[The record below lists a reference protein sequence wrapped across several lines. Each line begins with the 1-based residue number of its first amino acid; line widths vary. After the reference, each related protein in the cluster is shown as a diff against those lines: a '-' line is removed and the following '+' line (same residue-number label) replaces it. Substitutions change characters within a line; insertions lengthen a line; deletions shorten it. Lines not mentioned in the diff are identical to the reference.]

1 MSHYFYDDG
10 FDFFSNDG
18 NFGFYIEQGNGRTS
32 TSFGV
37 NEEYV
42 IEVHYLGEA
51 ITSLQLDV
59 TQIDHTDTLDDVT
72 YVSKGFIGRNGTT
85 DTDGYRF
92 GNDGPLVWVRND
104 DLTSS
109 DSDYIVQNG
118 TTPAETYWQVQ
129 QGGLDPIYGL
139 IEINIPNAGATE
151 ANGNRDHDYLYL
163 EAGLYFDVIQNQSS
177 LVTSLQ
183 GLIDGTVTLD
193 TFASNLETATDGVA
207 NMDFSIQKDA
217 SNEVVEMM
225 AGATSLNEVPHM
237 IHFDHINYYGYDDFA
252 APVTLNTGSQMNSL
266 SETSLIGE
274 IRIDENTSGEWSFDA
289 ELSVWLNTEN
299 RTGQYTPVNV
309 PMYPGAVTTM
319 DLNQEFINY
328 SGSMEN
334 QSDVKLTINRAA
346 DGNITITETLEPI
359 DTLAQTTSIT
369 FATSQTF
376 GSTTIDTGTYALYYY
391 DGSPSDFYFQSLN
404 SEGTNNA
411 GTEIYSF
418 GSNNRSLTEGSSN
431 GFEEFVIA
439 INNGSITPGAPLTML
454 FDDIST
460 SPFVIDITDTSN
472 SVYFDD
478 SGSTSSDKLG
488 VGPYLVNVKAGN
500 VVTLTEIVT
509 DTDYDGID
517 ELATEYTLWNGQG
530 DYGYY
535 DFRGKINGKHISINE
550 SKTYES
556 ADQVIM
562 KIDELDQTWNSVEI
576 TSGNYMTDSTTVPN
590 GKYKVSHDVD
600 TDIISLQAI
609 KDVGGGEYDIDDKT
623 APFVLNSSS
632 SNQFILSI
640 NDTTL
645 TANQFTYK
653 QYFYDLINTDTVNG
667 AEVITYGSETIS
679 SQGGTEYVTTAS
691 FDNTK
696 NNFINTDVVTDVT
709 SVDAGAGNDII
720 AGGVGGLSVDGGL
733 GFDMYLTTP
742 ASIKIETDANGN
754 ITSED
759 GVIIDLDSGF
769 TYYLDAGTNE
779 KVDGIE
785 YFMGTLGDD
794 QFYGTALYSVNSGY
808 VDASHQNYIQVF
820 NPTKG
825 KDEIF
830 GAETI
835 PDLTGKVIDVLTAVD
850 YDGMTGGQGVIFILD
865 GSDAATHAAEAGG
878 EISYQKISEFAG
890 DYWDATSWAGDGWLP
905 SNEDI
910 VNANGNFST
919 ISKHEPDQQGAT
931 LILDSFGDTD
941 LAFNV
946 DHYIGSG
953 DADIFFG
960 AAGDDSFD
968 ASNGTGNYMSG
979 GDGLDRLIVS
989 DQNQLEPDG
998 ANYKDAEEDLDLD
1011 TITVNRNIDYSYSNH
1026 IDIDYNSGSG
1036 ELVSDSSNLQT
1047 GAPLYRIDFADVNNV
1062 SEFLKQNAA
1071 SDIYSVSKEYALFLR
1086 TSMDLSSGLTGG
1098 LTFDSANLT
1107 IEVDGSI
1114 SLLDSLSGQLV
1125 LAEENQIVEGYIVQ
1139 GLENGGDAYSTVIE
1153 NVEQVSLLSND
1164 INYFGTG
1171 GDISGSQ
1178 EDIYQLITGGQ
1189 GDLGQML
1196 YVTTGETLASTTG
1209 VTSGY
1214 TAGSNFLTG
1223 EIFYSGHH
1231 TDFDRN
1237 TNPSTW
1243 ANSVAS
1249 AFVVGNSPTAK
1260 IWNNEIAQF
1269 FVWYDADTT
1278 DNIDGYEIAVR
1289 YQNGNI
1295 NAWGIDNRQFDTF
1308 QNVTVD
1314 QSLVDAI
1321 KLQFG
1326 NTLNV
1331 ALGDYR
1337 ILYEAAYTDIE
1348 TLISSDV
1355 DVSKW
1360 NFDFTPTSSRS
1371 TFYIQVGGAA
1381 TGENG
1386 SSGILDTQVTNV
1398 KVEREEVG
1406 GVMTWVVNPQA
1417 EILVNLPVLAGADEN
1432 DNLMISGDAAETIE
1446 AGRGSDVM
1454 MGRGGSDNYKI
1465 SAGDTLGVGGTE
1477 VVGSYGVVGDVI
1489 NEIGGSSD
1497 DKSDSITLSSVTNID
1512 QLTFSRVQIAN
1523 EYWSNTLKI
1532 DVANETGPNDILY
1545 VFDHYNQNLESRA
1558 VEQLF
1563 LDDGWDADEIWN
1575 LIVGDVNGTTGVD
1588 EYTGTAGQDIL
1599 IAGTEKSTLYGGDG
1613 QDIMI
1618 GDEYS
1623 KETTFELGN
1632 RDGSSAWDKVAD
1644 IIEGFGKGDELDLS
1658 ALNITS
1664 SDITVSNN
1672 ELQLVA
1678 DGTVIAE
1685 FKNFNDGL
1693 TLQNLLDETGYIDYG
1708 AA

>member
-1 MSHYFYDDG
+1 MA
-10 FDFFSNDG
+10 N
-18 NFGFYIEQGNGRTS
+18 
-32 TSFGV
+32 
-37 NEEYV
+37 
-42 IEVHYLGEA
+42 
-51 ITSLQLDV
+51 
-59 TQIDHTDTLDDVT
+59 
-72 YVSKGFIGRNGTT
+72 
-85 DTDGYRF
+85 
-92 GNDGPLVWVRND
+92 
-104 DLTSS
+104 LTS
-109 DSDYIVQNG
+109 
-118 TTPAETYWQVQ
+118 
-129 QGGLDPIYGL
+129 
-139 IEINIPNAGATE
+139 
-151 ANGNRDHDYLYL
+151 
-163 EAGLYFDVIQNQSS
+163 
-177 LVTSLQ
+177 VTFS
-183 GLIDGTVTLD
+183 
-193 TFASNLETATDGVA
+193 TD
-207 NMDFSIQKDA
+207 
-217 SNEVVEMM
+217 
-225 AGATSLNEVPHM
+225 
-237 IHFDHINYYGYDDFA
+237 
-252 APVTLNTGSQMNSL
+252 
-266 SETSLIGE
+266 
-274 IRIDENTSGEWSFDA
+274 
-289 ELSVWLNTEN
+289 
-299 RTGQYTPVNV
+299 
-309 PMYPGAVTTM
+309 
-319 DLNQEFINY
+319 
-328 SGSMEN
+328 
-334 QSDVKLTINRAA
+334 
-346 DGNITITETLEPI
+346 
-359 DTLAQTTSIT
+359 
-369 FATSQTF
+369 QTF
-376 GSTTIDTGTYALYYY
+376 GSTTIDAGTYSLNYY
-391 DGSPSDFYFQSLN
+391 DYEGNSDFYLQILN
-404 SEGTNNA
+404 SEGKNDA
-411 GTEIYSF
+411 GTEIFSHGATTYYLQK
-418 GSNNRSLTEGSSN
+418 GMSN
-431 GFEEFVIA
+431 GFEEFVNG
-439 INNGSITPGAPLTML
+439 INGGSIVPEASKTML

-460 SPFVIDITDTSN
+460 SPFVVDITSPTS
-472 SVYFDD
+472 SVYYNDG
-478 SGSTSSDKLG
+478 GSQSISKLD

-500 VVTLTEIVT
+500 EITLTKIVS
-509 DTDYDGID
+509 DTDYDGVK
-517 ELATEYTLWNGQG
+517 ELADVYTMWDGNGNQQ
-530 DYGYY
+530 YHQ
-535 DFRGKINGKHISINE
+535 FKSNINSKNITLNE
-550 SKTYES
+550 TITYES

-562 KIDELDQTWNSVEI
+562 KIEELDQTWNSVNI
-576 TSGNYMTDSTTVPN
+576 TSTSYTAKDGSSVPY
-590 GKYKVSHDVD
+590 GKYKVSHDLN

-609 KDVGGGEYDIDDKT
+609 TELADGKYDINDQVT
-623 APFVLNSSS
+623 PYELNSSS
-632 SNQFILSI
+632 SAQFIDQI
-640 NDTTL
+640 NDTSL
-645 TANQFTYK
+645 TPAQYTYK
-653 QYFYDLINTDTVNG
+653 QYFYDVLNTENVDG
-667 AEVITYGSETIS
+667 AEVITFGSGTIALKN
-679 SQGGTEYVTTAS
+679 GTEYATADT
-691 FDNTK
+691 FVNTGD
-696 NNFINTDVVTDVT
+696 NFINTAVVTDAT
-709 SVDAGAGNDII
+709 SVNAGAGDDII
-720 AGGVGGLSVDGGL
+720 ASGVGGLSVDGGS

-742 ASIKIETDANGN
+742 ASIKVTTDASGN

-759 GVIIDLDSGF
+759 GVIIDLDGGF
-769 TYYLDAGTNE
+769 TYYLEAGTND

-794 QFYGTALYSVNSGY
+794 QFYGTALYSVASGY
-808 VDASHQNYIQVF
+808 IDDSHQNYLQIF

-830 GAETI
+830 GAITV
-835 PDLTGKVIDVLTAVD
+835 PDLNGDPIDVLTAVD

-865 GSDAATHAAEAGG
+865 GSDAAIDAAEAGS
-878 EISYQKISEFAG
+878 EISYQKISTFAG

-905 SNEDI
+905 SNDDI

-919 ISKHEPDQQGAT
+919 VSKHEPDAQGAT

-960 AAGDDSFD
+960 AAGNDSFD

-979 GDGLDRLIVS
+979 GDGLDQLIVS
-989 DQNQLEPDG
+989 DQNQLEPSDAG
-998 ANYKDAEEDLDLD
+998 PKDAEEDINLDS
-1011 TITVNRNIDYSYSNH
+1011 IIINRNIDYIYSNH
-1026 IDIDYNSGSG
+1026 KDVDYNSGSG
-1036 ELVSDSSNLQT
+1036 GLVSDSSNLET
-1047 GAPLYRIDFADVNNV
+1047 NATLYRIDFADVNNV
-1062 SEFLKQNAA
+1062 SEFLTVNAA

-1086 TSMDLSSGLTGG
+1086 TSMDLSTGLTSGLS
-1098 LTFDSANLT
+1098 FDSANLKIDVT
-1107 IEVDGSI
+1107 GEDLSV
-1114 SLLDSLSGQLV
+1114 LDSLSGQLV
-1125 LAEENQIVEGYIVQ
+1125 LAEEDLVVEGYIVQ
-1139 GLENGGDAYSTVIE
+1139 GSENGGDAYSTVIE

-1171 GDISGSQ
+1171 GNISGSQ

-1237 TNPSTW
+1237 TNPNSW

-1348 TLISSDV
+1348 TLISSDE
-1355 DVSKW
+1355 DVSQW

-1398 KVEREEVG
+1398 KVERVEVEG
-1406 GVMTWVVNPQA
+1406 SMTWVVNPQA

-1446 AGRGSDVM
+1446 GGRGSDVM

-1477 VVGSYGVVGDVI
+1477 VAGSYGVVGDVI
-1489 NEIGGSSD
+1489 NEIGGSAD
-1497 DKSDSITLSSVTNID
+1497 DKSDSITLSSVSNID

-1532 DVANETGPNDILY
+1532 DVANETGPDDILY

-1599 IAGTEKSTLYGGDG
+1599 IAGTEKSILYGGVG

-1618 GDEYS
+1618 GDKYS

-1632 RDGSSAWDKVAD
+1632 RDGDWDKVAD
-1644 IIEGFGKGDELDLS
+1644 IIEGFGSNDELDLT
-1658 ALNITS
+1658 ALNITK
-1664 SDITVSNN
+1664 SDVTVSGNQ
-1672 ELQLVA
+1672 LQLAA
-1678 DGTVIAE
+1678 DNTVIAE
-1685 FKNFNDGL
+1685 FKNFNDSL
-1693 TLQNLLDETGYIDYG
+1693 TLQILLDENGYIDYG